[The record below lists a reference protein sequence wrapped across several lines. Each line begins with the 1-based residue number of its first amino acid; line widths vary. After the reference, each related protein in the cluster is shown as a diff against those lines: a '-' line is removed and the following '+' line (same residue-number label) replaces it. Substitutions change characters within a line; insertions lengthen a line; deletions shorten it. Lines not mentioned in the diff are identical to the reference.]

1 VLRPRKVVP
10 VAILLLPVVLLAG
23 CGGGERPRDPLS
35 DDSSQPLDVRVS
47 EVRAV
52 GTVEAE
58 RLDFAA
64 ADGQRVPALFAR
76 PLGGPEAGCLIY
88 EGGLGSGKEK
98 AIPLWRPAAKL
109 GLSTFSL
116 DMRLH
121 GERAESGKQ
130 LEEATG
136 DAAAIERLV
145 TGTVVDLR
153 RAIDY
158 LSSLPECRDRIAYAG
173 LSFGGTIGS
182 ILAGRD
188 RRVKAAVIMSV
199 PPTWRDMVRI
209 MSWLVPDLMRDPEG
223 IERRLSPYDP
233 VKWIPRIAPRPVMLL
248 HGDNDRIVPIE
259 QGRQTQA
266 AAREPSVKLVYAG
279 GHDPAAPP
287 AGRQNGVSVSRFLR
301 AWLHGDA
308 GALARRQ

>member
-1 VLRPRKVVP
+1 MRPRNAFSI
-10 VAILLLPVVLLAG
+10 AITLLAVLLAG
-23 CGGGERPRDPLS
+23 CGGGDHDRDPLS
-35 DDSSQPLDVRVS
+35 DDSNRPLDVS
-47 EVRAV
+47 ISGVRTI
-52 GTVEAE
+52 GPVEAE
-58 RLDFAA
+58 RVEFTA

-76 PLGGPEAGCLIY
+76 PLSGHEAGCLIY
-88 EGGLGSGKEK
+88 EGGFGSRKEK

-121 GERAESGKQ
+121 GERAKSPKQ
-130 LEEATG
+130 LEEATR
-136 DAAAIERLV
+136 DAADIERLV

-158 LSSLPECRDRIAYAG
+158 LSSLPECRGRIAYAG

-188 RRVKAAVIMSV
+188 RRVEAAVIMSV
-199 PPTWRDMVRI
+199 PPTFRDMVRI
-209 MSWLVPDLMRDPEG
+209 GSVLLPGIKRDPER

-248 HGDNDRIVPIE
+248 HGKKDRIVPIE
-259 QGRQTQA
+259 EGRQTLA
-266 AAREPSVKLVYAG
+266 AAREPALKLVYAG
-279 GHDPAAPP
+279 GHNPGAPP
-287 AGRQNGVSVSRFLR
+287 AGRKNTVSVFRFLR

-308 GALARRQ
+308 GALALRH

>member
-1 VLRPRKVVP
+1 M
-10 VAILLLPVVLLAG
+10 LLPVVLAG
-23 CGGGERPRDPLS
+23 CIVGNRDSSPDPLS

-47 EVRAV
+47 EVRTV

-64 ADGQRVPALFAR
+64 ADGQRVPALFAH
-76 PLGGPEAGCLIY
+76 PLSGHETGCLIF
-88 EGGLGSGKEK
+88 EPGFRSRKED
-98 AIPLWRPAAKL
+98 ALPVWQPMAKL
-109 GLSTFSL
+109 GLSTFSI

-121 GERAESGKQ
+121 GERAEPPKQ
-130 LEEATG
+130 FEADTR
-136 DAAAIERLV
+136 DPAAMEALV

-158 LSSLPECRDRIAYAG
+158 LSSLPECRGRIAYAG
-173 LSFGGTIGS
+173 VSMGGVIGS

-188 RRVKAAVIMSV
+188 RRVGAAVLMSV
-199 PPTWRDMVRI
+199 SPNFRNSIHTASV
-209 MSWLVPDLMRDPEG
+209 LVPDVKRDPQRLY
-223 IERRLSPYDP
+223 RRLSPYDP

-248 HGDNDRIVPIE
+248 HGDKDPFIPIE
-259 QGRQTQA
+259 TARQTQA
-266 AAREPSVKLVYAG
+266 AAREPAVKLIYAG

-287 AGRQNGVSVSRFLR
+287 AGRKNVASVLRFLR

-308 GALARRQ
+308 GTLSQGRWLDTEASAHR